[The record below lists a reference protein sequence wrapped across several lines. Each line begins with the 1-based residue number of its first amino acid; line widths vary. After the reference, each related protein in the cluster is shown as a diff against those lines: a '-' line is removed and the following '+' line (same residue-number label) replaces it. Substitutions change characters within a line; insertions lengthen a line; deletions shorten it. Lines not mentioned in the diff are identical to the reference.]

1 MTKPYLRPK
10 ILDNGMALAA
20 NIDVWHKRLHVS
32 PKKIRAI
39 YDLGAVEGLS
49 INNLPKHGP
58 SASAEIASSHAHL
71 GLQYQRS
78 GNTNLWLISPFTLS
92 RQTSK
97 QSTPPP

>member
-1 MTKPYLRPK
+1 MVAMTKPHLRPK

-49 INNLPKHGP
+49 INNLPKHGAKCKCEDCVIAR
-58 SASAEIASSHAHL
+58 AS
-71 GLQYQRS
+71 RS
-78 GNTNLWLISPFTLS
+78 TVPKV
-92 RQTSK
+92 R
-97 QSTPPP
+97 